1 MPVPPAATQ
10 SFVLLGLLLLIAWRV
25 WARFRRMVG
34 RQRLSRVRP
43 WITLT
48 IFPTLVL
55 LFAFA
60 AQAHPERL
68 LMLAAAM
75 GAGLVL
81 SRHGLKLTK
90 FEAVPGALYYTPHT
104 WLGVA
109 LTLLFVARIAW
120 RVVEVTLFE
129 PHAPHTLEDFARSP
143 LTLSVFGLLAG
154 YYVGYAIGLVR
165 WRRAV
170 LRRKREREAGK
181 PPPGAA

>member
-1 MPVPPAATQ
+1 VQAPAAQT
-10 SFVLLGLLLLIAWRV
+10 FVLLGLLALIAWRV
-25 WARFRRMVG
+25 VARFRRMVG

-43 WITLT
+43 WITFA
-48 IFPTLVL
+48 IFPGLVL

-60 AQAHPERL
+60 AHTHPEHL
-68 LMLAAAM
+68 LILAAGLA
-75 GAGLVL
+75 AGLVL

-104 WLGVA
+104 WLGVG

-120 RVVEVTLFE
+120 RVVEGTQLE
-129 PHAPHTLEDFARSP
+129 PHAPRTLEDFARSP

-154 YYVGYAIGLVR
+154 YYAGYAIGLVR
-165 WRRAV
+165 WRQAV
-170 LRRKREREAGK
+170 LRRKREAGR